1 MQMTREPNS
10 PGPGATRPAP
20 SGEAATADA
29 EFEDLPQEVLDR
41 LPARDPAALE
51 QFFDH
56 YFDRI
61 YSYVRGMVRSDHL
74 AEDLTQDIFLLLHR
88 GLPSYDPQRALRP
101 WVFTVAINRV
111 RDFWR
116 SRAHRDSQREAS
128 IDEEDARE
136 LDGDVESPEE
146 PLLRAED
153 AAAVRDAVEKLPDGM
168 RETVHL
174 RIFEELSFAE
184 IGELLGRNEV
194 AVRKRYS
201 RALEE
206 LRRQLGAPA
215 RTAEKG

>member
-1 MQMTREPNS
+1 MTRDTS
-10 PGPGATRPAP
+10 PAGAP
-20 SGEAATADA
+20 SKAPDTD
-29 EFEDLPQEVLDR
+29 FEDLPREVLER
-41 LPARDPAALE
+41 LPERDPAALE
-51 QFFDH
+51 RFFDL

-61 YSYVRGMVRSDHL
+61 YAYVRGMVRSEHL
-74 AEDLTQDIFLLLHR
+74 AEDLTQDVFLLIHR

-101 WVFTVAINRV
+101 WVFTIAINRV

-116 SRAHRDSQREAS
+116 SRVHRDSQREAS

-136 LDGDVESPEE
+136 LEGDVELPEE
-146 PLLRAED
+146 PLLQAED
-153 AAAVRDAVEKLPDGM
+153 ATAVRDAIEKLPDGM

-184 IGELLGRNEV
+184 IGELLDRNEV

-206 LRRQLGAPA
+206 LRRLLGAPA
-215 RTAEKG
+215 RTAESG